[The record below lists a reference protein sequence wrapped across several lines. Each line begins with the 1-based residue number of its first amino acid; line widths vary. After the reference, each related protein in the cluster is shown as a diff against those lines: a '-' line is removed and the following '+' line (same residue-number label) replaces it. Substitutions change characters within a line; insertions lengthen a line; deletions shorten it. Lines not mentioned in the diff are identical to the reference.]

1 MNETS
6 NQHFNVAKIT
16 NSKDLIMLLL
26 YAPGTSGQ
34 ICDPIE
40 GQTRLMKMIFL
51 FKKELSRRFNLDQ
64 VIDEKAFPDFKAYDY
79 GPYSASVYSDLEF
92 LVNLN
97 FVEVILAGE
106 PEILEEERQE
116 FEYWSV
122 TKNED
127 EDLDAQY
134 LGRQFRLTDLG
145 RKFVEQEL
153 IKKKGVTPEQLKVLG
168 DFKKRCCESSLRSL
182 LRYVY
187 ARYEDMTEKSKIK
200 HEVLR

>member
-1 MNETS
+1 M
-6 NQHFNVAKIT
+6 AKIT
-16 NSKDLIMLLL
+16 NPKDLIMLLL
-26 YAPGTSGQ
+26 YAPGTSGAL
-34 ICDPIE
+34 CDPIE

-64 VIDEKAFPDFKAYDY
+64 VIDDKAFPDFEAYDY
-79 GPYSASVYSDLEF
+79 GPYSASVYCDLEF

-97 FVEVILAGE
+97 FVEVVLAGE

-116 FEYWSV
+116 FDYWSA

-134 LGRQFRLTDLG
+134 LGRQFRLTELG
-145 RKFVEQEL
+145 KKFVE
-153 IKKKGVTPEQLKVLG
+153 KKLVEEKGVTQEQLKVLG

-187 ARYEDMTEKSKIK
+187 TRYEDMTEKSKIK
-200 HEVLR
+200 HEVLK

>member
-1 MNETS
+1 M
-6 NQHFNVAKIT
+6 AKIT
-16 NSKDLIMLLL
+16 NPKDLIMLLL
-26 YAPGTSGQ
+26 YVSGTSGAL
-34 ICDPIE
+34 CDPIE

-51 FKKELSRRFNLDQ
+51 FKKELSRRFNLNQ
-64 VIDEKAFPDFKAYDY
+64 VIDDKAFPDFKAHDY
-79 GPYSASVYSDLEF
+79 GPYSATVYSDLEF

-97 FVEVILAGE
+97 FVEVILVGE

-116 FEYWSV
+116 FDYWSA

-134 LGRQFRLTDLG
+134 LGRQFRLTELG
-145 RKFVEQEL
+145 KKFVKTKL
-153 IKKKGVTPEQLKVLG
+153 IEGKGITPEQLKILG

-187 ARYEDMTEKSKIK
+187 TRYEDMTAKSKIK

>member
-1 MNETS
+1 M
-6 NQHFNVAKIT
+6 AKIT
-16 NSKDLIMLLL
+16 NPKDLIMLIL
-26 YAPGTSGQ
+26 YVPGTSGSL
-34 ICDPIE
+34 CDPIE
-40 GQTRLMKMIFL
+40 GQTRLMKMLFL

-106 PEILEEERQE
+106 REFLEEERQE
-116 FEYWSV
+116 FEYWTA

-127 EDLDAQY
+127 EDLDTQY
-134 LGRQFRLTDLG
+134 LGRQFRLTKLG
-145 RKFVEQEL
+145 RRFVEKKL
-153 IKKKGVTPEQLKVLG
+153 IEEKKVTQEQLKVLG

-187 ARYEDMTEKSKIK
+187 TRYEDMTEKSKIK
-200 HEVLR
+200 QEVLK

>member
-1 MNETS
+1 M
-6 NQHFNVAKIT
+6 AKIT
-16 NSKDLIMLLL
+16 NPKDLIMLLL
-26 YAPGTSGQ
+26 YAPGTSGSL
-34 ICDPIE
+34 CDPIE

-97 FVEVILAGE
+97 FVEVILEGE
-106 PEILEEERQE
+106 RDLLEEERQE
-116 FEYWSV
+116 FEYWTA
-122 TKNED
+122 TKNDD
-127 EDLDAQY
+127 EDLDTPY
-134 LGRQFRLTDLG
+134 YGRQFRLTKLG
-145 RKFVEQEL
+145 RTFAEKKL
-153 IKKKGVTPEQLKVLG
+153 IGEKGVTQEQLKALG

-187 ARYEDMTEKSKIK
+187 TRYEDMTEKSKIK
-200 HEVLR
+200 HELLK

>member
-1 MNETS
+1 M
-6 NQHFNVAKIT
+6 AKIT
-16 NSKDLIMLLL
+16 NPKDLIMLML
-26 YAPGTSGQ
+26 YAPGISGT

-64 VIDEKAFPDFKAYDY
+64 VIDDSAFPDFEPYDY

-92 LVNLN
+92 LVNLR
-97 FVEVILAGE
+97 FIDVILIGE

-116 FEYWSV
+116 VDRWSA

-127 EDLDAQY
+127 EDLDTRY
-134 LGRQFRLTDLG
+134 LGRKFCLTDLG
-145 RKFVEQEL
+145 KKFAEKKL
-153 IKKKGVTPEQLKVLG
+153 IQAKGVTKDQLKALG
-168 DFKKRCCESSLRSL
+168 EFKKRCCESSLQSL

-187 ARYEDMTEKSKIK
+187 TRYQDMTAKSKIK
-200 HEVLR
+200 HEVLG

>member
-1 MNETS
+1 M
-6 NQHFNVAKIT
+6 AKIT
-16 NSKDLIMLLL
+16 NPKDLIMLLL
-26 YAPGTSGQ
+26 YAPGTSGTL
-34 ICDPIE
+34 CDPIE

-64 VIDEKAFPDFKAYDY
+64 VIDDKAFPEFEAYDY

-116 FEYWSV
+116 FEYWSA

-127 EDLDAQY
+127 EDLDTQY
-134 LGRQFRLTDLG
+134 LGRHFRLTELG
-145 RKFVEQEL
+145 KKFVE
-153 IKKKGVTPEQLKVLG
+153 KKLVEEKGLTQDQLKVLG

-187 ARYEDMTEKSKIK
+187 TRYEDMTEKSKIK
-200 HEVLR
+200 HEVLK

>member
-1 MNETS
+1 MNILEHYLYS
-6 NQHFNVAKIT
+6 NMAKIT

-26 YAPGTSGQ
+26 YAPGTSGVL
-34 ICDPIE
+34 CDPIE

-64 VIDEKAFPDFKAYDY
+64 VIDEKAFPDFEAYDY

-97 FVEVILAGE
+97 FVELVLAEE
-106 PEILEEERQE
+106 PTIIEEETKE
-116 FEYWSV
+116 FEYWSA

-127 EDLDAQY
+127 EDLDTRY
-134 LGRQFRLTDLG
+134 IGRQFRLTERG
-145 RKFVEQEL
+145 KKFVEQKL
-153 IKKKGVTPEQLKVLG
+153 IKEKGVTQDQLKVLG
-168 DFKKRCCESSLRSL
+168 DFKKRCCASSLRSL

-187 ARYEDMTEKSKIK
+187 TRYEDMTGKEPGP
-200 HEVLR
+200 